1 MREFLENRGIRAG
14 VVYSGYKSSEEEKFR
29 KRDKKARILEAFR
42 RNDFDVLINIKRLT
56 EETDIPNVQTVFITR
71 ETKSDILVTQRIG
84 RALRSSRMGGHKKSL
99 YSCFYRYLE
108 VGNEMGWIR
117 SNFSWNR

>member
-1 MREFLENRGIRAG
+1 MREFLENTGIRAG
-14 VVYSGYKSSEEEKFR
+14 VVYSGYKSSEEEKIR
-29 KRDKKARILEAFR
+29 KRDKKTRILEAFR

-84 RALRSSRMGGHKKSL
+84 RALRSSRMGAHKKP
-99 YSCFYRYLE
+99 
-108 VGNEMGWIR
+108 I
-117 SNFSWNR
+117 